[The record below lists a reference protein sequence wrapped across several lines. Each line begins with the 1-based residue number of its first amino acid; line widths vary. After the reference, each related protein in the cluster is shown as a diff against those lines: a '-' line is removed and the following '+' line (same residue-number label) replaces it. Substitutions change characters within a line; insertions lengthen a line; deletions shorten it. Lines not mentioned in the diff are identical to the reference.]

1 VVYHPITTF
10 IMDDNAGTSDVSSSF
25 KVVLLGE
32 GAVGK
37 SSILLRYLENKFNNK
52 HLSTTQ
58 ASFASRKLNIDGKD
72 VELNIWDTAGQEKYH
87 SLGPIYYRGSQG
99 AILIYD
105 ITDERSFE
113 RIKNWVRELQE
124 VLKDSAALFV
134 VGNKIDLEETRTISK
149 DTAVQYAESVGASY
163 HECSA
168 KENINIDS
176 LFDNIAKAM
185 IEREKSVAALNLSR
199 RSSLR
204 RSNSRRTLQI
214 IDDDEAAARPK
225 KKCC

>member
-1 VVYHPITTF
+1 
-10 IMDDNAGTSDVSSSF
+10 MDDNAGTSDLSSF

-37 SSILLRYLENKFNNK
+37 SSVLLRYIENKFNNK

-58 ASFASRKLNIDGKD
+58 ASFATRKLNIDGKD

-99 AILIYD
+99 AILVYD

-124 VLKDSAALFV
+124 VLKGSAALFV

-149 DTAVQYAESVGASY
+149 ETALQYAESVNANY

-176 LFDNIAKAM
+176 LFDNIAKVM
-185 IEREKSVAALNLSR
+185 LEREKDAAINLSR
-199 RSSLR
+199 RPSLR
-204 RSNSRRTLQI
+204 RSNSRRTLQV
-214 IDDDEAAARPK
+214 IDDDEAAARPR